1 MYCRRKEEKFLLYAS
16 SIGMAIEIVC
26 DYVELKFPG
35 MFTLFSAKS
44 LESCIILKDNL
55 LSISECENIGEDS
68 EQNESC
74 EPVKKFYQIDT
85 TVSIVDG
92 SVTSP
97 TFVVEAK
104 DVDRAMVIINDFI
117 SKRIRE
123 KADEEVEEFEVKL
136 ETAKILSC
144 NYIIEREFSM
154 AYSEEL

>member
-1 MYCRRKEEKFLLYAS
+1 M
-16 SIGMAIEIVC
+16 
-26 DYVELKFPG
+26 
-35 MFTLFSAKS
+35 
-44 LESCIILKDNL
+44 
-55 LSISECENIGEDS
+55 SISECENIGEDS

-117 SKRIRE
+117 SKRIR
-123 KADEEVEEFEVKL
+123 DEEVEEFEVKL

>member
-1 MYCRRKEEKFLLYAS
+1 
-16 SIGMAIEIVC
+16 MAIEIVC

-35 MFTLFSAKS
+35 CFTLFSAKS

-74 EPVKKFYQIDT
+74 EPVKKSFYQIDT

-92 SVTSP
+92 GVTSP

-104 DVDRAMVIINDFI
+104 DVDRAMVSYNPILFLKG
-117 SKRIRE
+117 SE
-123 KADEEVEEFEVKL
+123 KKL
-136 ETAKILSC
+136 MKE
-144 NYIIEREFSM
+144 
-154 AYSEEL
+154 